1 MDPQK
6 LSHEIYTAGES
17 WAEAEAAAQ
26 LLEETRKTVLSQIK
40 SKYDGS
46 DAAKETLALA
56 TPEYR
61 EHLERMVNARRD
73 ANKARVRWD
82 SLKIHADLVRT
93 KAASAR
99 AEMRNLG

>member
-6 LSHEIYTAGES
+6 LSHEIHTAGEA

-40 SKYDGS
+40 SKYEGS

-56 TPEYR
+56 TQDYSD
-61 EHLERMVNARRD
+61 HIKQMVNARRE

-82 SLKIHADLVRT
+82 SLKIYADLMRT